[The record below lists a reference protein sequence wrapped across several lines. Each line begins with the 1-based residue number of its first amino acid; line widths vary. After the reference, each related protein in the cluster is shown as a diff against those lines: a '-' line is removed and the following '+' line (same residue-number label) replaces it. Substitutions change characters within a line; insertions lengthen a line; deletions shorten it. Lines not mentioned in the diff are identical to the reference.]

1 MYHHKTSPPYKEQK
15 SSNLDDRSYACFTK
29 RMPFLLV
36 KPHNKDPLGSPK
48 ITLIINLSPK
58 IYPIMAS
65 LSLY

>member
-15 SSNLDDRSYACFTK
+15 SSNLDDRSYACVTK
-29 RMPFLLV
+29 GCHFLLV
-36 KPHNKDPLGSPK
+36 KLHDKDPLGSPK

-58 IYPIMAS
+58 IYSIMAS